1 MIPKTGIKQSTV
13 FQDNIPVLGVIQA
26 KSFENCLFF
35 FHLYTIPVTGLLD
48 FVFNFE
54 NPNTGPKSIL
64 LGKISNHCAYLPTI
78 SLIP

>member
-1 MIPKTGIKQSTV
+1 MIPKTGIKQTTV
-13 FQDNIPVLGVIQA
+13 FHDNTP
-26 KSFENCLFF
+26 FF